1 MEERV
6 SYLENT
12 MIELRKFVRS
22 EQIARTKHISS
33 VQELL
38 ASEKAAREKHAEEL
52 VANYDAYLH
61 LAEEI
66 VEERLANNCV
76 KVADHFELEKQTR
89 AMHGVSIASIE
100 KRVKDLEQLVEPHAD
115 VRLGDG
121 EGHDQKR
128 IGSNDMPRGLL
139 PRDRVQVPQP
149 AIDESSDI
157 YHHQRSGLPE
167 KLEGSARDVQKVR
180 FPQQEAQ
187 RHQESRPRDQV
198 GFTRECQRVHG
209 YPRRLLQPRA
219 PAKST
224 TNMTGPH
231 I

>member
-22 EQIARTKHISS
+22 EQIARTKHLSS

-66 VEERLANNCV
+66 VEEEL
-76 KVADHFELEKQTR
+76 ELEKQAR
-89 AMHGVSIASIE
+89 AMHRFIIASVE
-100 KRVKDLEQLVEPHAD
+100 ERVKDLEQLVEPHAD

-167 KLEGSARDVQKVR
+167 KLEGSARDVQEVR

-187 RHQESRPRDQV
+187 GHQEARPRDQV
-198 GFTRECQRVHG
+198 GFTRERQRVHG

-231 I
+231 L

>member
-12 MIELRKFVRS
+12 MIELQKFVRS
-22 EQIARTKHISS
+22 EKLARTKHLSS

-66 VEERLANNCV
+66 VEEEAANNRV
-76 KVADHFELEKQTR
+76 KATDHLELEKQAR
-89 AMHGVSIASIE
+89 AMHRFIIATIE
-100 KRVKDLEQLVEPHAD
+100 ERVKDLDQLVEPHAD
-115 VRLGDG
+115 VRLGDSV
-121 EGHDQKR
+121 GHDQKR

-139 PRDRVQVPQP
+139 PRDRVEVPQP
-149 AIDESSDI
+149 TIDENNDI

-167 KLEGSARDVQKVR
+167 KLEGSARDVHEVR
-180 FPQQEAQ
+180 FAQQEAQ
-187 RHQESRPRDQV
+187 GHQAARPRDQV
-198 GFTRECQRVHG
+198 GFPRERHRVHG

-231 I
+231 L

>member
-121 EGHDQKR
+121 EGHDQSTTA
-128 IGSNDMPRGLL
+128 SNTVQV

-149 AIDESSDI
+149 AIDENRNI
-157 YHHQRSGLPE
+157 YHHQRRGLPE
-167 KLEGSARDVQKVR
+167 KLEGSARYVQEVR
-180 FPQQEAQ
+180 FPQQDAQ
-187 RHQESRPRDQV
+187 GH
-198 GFTRECQRVHG
+198 
-209 YPRRLLQPRA
+209 
-219 PAKST
+219 
-224 TNMTGPH
+224 
-231 I
+231 